1 MRSSVAIQFGRIDSE
16 HPGDALDRRR
26 RVRLAL
32 DDGRD
37 PVRERPVA
45 GGAVAGGDVGRARL
59 DVLGGALD
67 GKASVRV
74 LQPGRDRRIVADV
87 EEREDAGRFSHTTE
101 CG

>member
-1 MRSSVAIQFGRIDSE
+1 MRSSVAVQFGRIGSE

-59 DVLGGALD
+59 DVLGGE
-67 GKASVRV
+67 ASVRV